1 MNENRLA
8 EAKANYS
15 IYLSDGLLK
24 KVSFDEAIFKKLE
37 ENAVE
42 SLVVAQELFT
52 NKTSFLWVV
61 VSSYYSMFYIASAFL
76 YKKGFKPQHRI
87 VHKVVADT
95 LLVLAKDVLEDYF
108 FENYV
113 EEKDR
118 ALSVAEQLLDSF
130 EYERAKRSSFQYE
143 MTLELKE
150 AKANTSLERAK
161 EFVAKFRD
169 LLRDS

>member
-1 MNENRLA
+1 MNKINWCLNT
-8 EAKANYS
+8 KN
-15 IYLSDGLLK
+15 
-24 KVSFDEAIFKKLE
+24 
-37 ENAVE
+37 
-42 SLVVAQELFT
+42 
-52 NKTSFLWVV
+52 
-61 VSSYYSMFYIASAFL
+61 
-76 YKKGFKPQHRI
+76 
-87 VHKVVADT
+87 
-95 LLVLAKDVLEDYF
+95 VLEDYF